1 MPNNYKKL
9 KKSQEA
15 RDNSRKSNKANLVKP
30 QDNIAFKNTYAGP
43 LTESDTKRL
52 DQSFPSTVTP
62 KIPFAASKPNMG
74 YGTEDQYRKMEK
86 EDRASF
92 ENYLR
97 SPAVGE
103 NNKRLGTGLD
113 SGAIW
118 NQKYKNKD
126 AQLNEM
132 NKMNNIDWNSEEGSR
147 TKKILDRDYKE
158 AIPFKNADI
167 DRMNSKRK
175 NFE

>member
-1 MPNNYKKL
+1 MPNNYKKS
-9 KKSQEA
+9 KKTQES
-15 RDNSRKSNKANLVKP
+15 RDNSRKSTKANLVKE
-30 QDNIAFKNTYAGP
+30 QDNTTFKNTYAGP

-52 DQSFPSTVTP
+52 DQSFPSTVTS

-86 EDRASF
+86 EDRAAF

-97 SPAVGE
+97 SPAVSV
-103 NNKRLGTGLD
+103 NNKRLGTGLNKE
-113 SGAIW
+113 GIW
-118 NQKYKNKD
+118 NQKFNRD
-126 AQLNEM
+126 AQLIDM
-132 NKMNNIDWNSEEGSR
+132 NNMNNIDWNSEEGKNR
-147 TKKILDRDYKE
+147 KRILDRDYKE

-167 DRMNSKRK
+167 DRMNAQKK